1 MYLMNVP
8 AHVHGGKRHLRINK
22 GNSVM
27 KALVPTGLA
36 RAIALSKIAIPMPNH
51 LVKRLEISMSSIGIW
66 SIDNVEEIR
75 TS

>member
-1 MYLMNVP
+1 
-8 AHVHGGKRHLRINK
+8 
-22 GNSVM
+22 M

-66 SIDNVEEIR
+66 SIDNVEEVR